1 MAGSILP
8 LPVMVEEELRGDDR
22 AIYEKLEAP
31 KSIVVRYGLQKM
43 VAELPYNG
51 DAKPGCGSKL
61 VVRTRRGTEMAEML
75 TTTCPNS
82 GCSKAVSRKDML
94 KYIENSGG
102 KDYPFTTDGKVLRV
116 ATVAD
121 LNEQA
126 RLDGHKIE
134 VLRMARRFVAELKL
148 EMKPIEVEH
157 LLGGERIIIHYG
169 AEQWV
174 DFRELVKLLAAELQT
189 RIEMHQVNDR
199 EEARLVADYE
209 RCGQYCCCKNFLKVL
224 KPVSMRSAKV
234 QKATLDPQKISG
246 RCGRLMCCL
255 RYEDKTYEELRK
267 KLPHRKTLV
276 ETEDGVGLV
285 LNSQILT
292 QLVLVKIGVSAPA
305 AYPLESIRSLNKE
318 ESAAFRKAEQER
330 AEEVERSY
338 SRRSG
343 GRSAGG
349 TTVKP
354 RQEDAN
360 KGRQRTRRPDREA
373 TDVNK
378 PNADQ
383 RDAPPQTTD
392 APGGGGPG
400 GGGEPGQA
408 GEEGTGKRKRR
419 RRRRGRRRKPGGD
432 EGGEGGG
439 NNGGSGE
446 GGGGGDK
453 GGSGGGNGGAGGT
466 GGGGDSPGGPL
477 GGGEG

>member
-1 MAGSILP
+1 MAGFITP
-8 LPVMVEEELRGDDR
+8 LPVMLEEADQK
-22 AIYEKLEAP
+22 IYEQLEAP

-61 VVRTRRGTEMAEML
+61 VIRTSRGTEMGEML

-116 ATVAD
+116 ATVED
-121 LNEQA
+121 LNEQS
-126 RLDGHKIE
+126 RMDGRKVE
-134 VLRMARRFVAELKL
+134 VLRMARGFVGELKL

-157 LLGGERIIIHYG
+157 LLGGERIIIHYS

-174 DFRELVKLLAAELQT
+174 DFRELVKLLAGELQT

-292 QLVLVKIGVSAPA
+292 QLVLVKVGVTAPM
-305 AYPLESIRSLNKE
+305 AYPLESIRPLNKE
-318 ESAAFRKAEQER
+318 ESAQFRKEEKEREEKAEQ
-330 AEEVERSY
+330 SY
-338 SRRSG
+338 SRRSAPAPG
-343 GRSAGG
+343 GRGGGSGGAGG
-349 TTVKP
+349 SGGRPAGRTGDKP
-354 RQEDAN
+354 TGEGEG
-360 KGRQRTRRPDREA
+360 KGRRRPRRPERGKVDGGS
-373 TDVNK
+373 
-378 PNADQ
+378 PGS
-383 RDAPPQTTD
+383 PD
-392 APGGGGPG
+392 APGSPGVENNNTPSPSAGPVD
-400 GGGEPGQA
+400 GQA
-408 GEEGTGKRKRR
+408 PGSETDKPGEEGAGKRKRR
-419 RRRRGRRRKPGGD
+419 RRRRGRRRKPGG
-432 EGGEGGG
+432 GGEGGS
-439 NNGGSGE
+439 GGSDGD
-446 GGGGGDK
+446 GGGS
-453 GGSGGGNGGAGGT
+453 SGGPSAGG
-466 GGGGDSPGGPL
+466 
-477 GGGEG
+477 